1 MSVRPSLWQ
10 LPQRFMLRLP
20 VWVIVLLLSGL
31 ALLPRVS
38 GLDDFYTTDE
48 AYFWQD
54 RVDRFSDA
62 LSMGDWAATNQT
74 GHPGVTTMW
83 LGSFG
88 QRFAEMGGV
97 AVATQGGGALFL
109 AYLRTPLALINGLAV
124 GLGYV
129 LLRRLLP
136 PRTALLAALLW
147 ATSPFLIAHSRL
159 LHLDALLTSFTTL
172 SLLSLCVATAPKPQ
186 RLLPLVV
193 AGGCAGL
200 ALLTKAPALL
210 LLPVTGLL
218 LLIAE
223 VRGKALTRQVVL
235 AALGRASARF
245 ALWLAVVA
253 VTFVALWPAMWVQP
267 LASLGAVVA
276 EVFSNGTQPHNAGN
290 FFLGQPVAD
299 PGWAFYLAVIA
310 WRGEAVTLVGLAA
323 LLISIG
329 AALRRSAAASATQ
342 EQWVTAALTLFAVL
356 FTLALTL
363 LAKKFD
369 RYLLPIWP
377 VLQILGAV
385 GLLKLLQAL
394 SNYNLVA
401 PTRRALN
408 AIGSVGLLALILL
421 QPIFTRTYYLA
432 AYNPL
437 LGGGVAAQNVLLV
450 GWGEGM
456 EQVGSWLSAR
466 PDLRRGA
473 VLSWLP
479 PTLTPF
485 VPAEVPVADLDLDTI
500 VKPANYAVVYQS
512 VAARATRTVAAAY
525 AMQTP
530 PLFTLRVQGV
540 TYATVHQLPRPFTTS
555 VDAVFS
561 GLHLRGFSSQ
571 LLASTLTITPSW
583 DVQVDRAGEV
593 FSFLHVLNARGE
605 RVAQLDAVLDDGMF
619 ATWQAGQQFGTAL
632 PLTLPADLPPGM
644 YQVVLGLYTQPDGV
658 RLPLWHGSAL
668 PEQLAGPHAIRLF
681 SFRVGPER

>member
-1 MSVRPSLWQ
+1 MSVRPNLWQ
-10 LPQRFMLRLP
+10 ASRFFALRLP

-38 GLDDFYTTDE
+38 GLNDFYTTDE
-48 AYFWQD
+48 AYFWQA

-88 QRFAEMGGV
+88 QRFAEMRGV
-97 AVATQGGGALFL
+97 PAATQGGGALFL
-109 AYLRTPLALINGLAV
+109 AYLRTPLALVNGLAV

-172 SLLSLCVATAPKPQ
+172 SLLSLCVATAPGSQ

-193 AGGCAGL
+193 AGGCGGL

-218 LLIAE
+218 LFIAG

-235 AALGRASARF
+235 AALGRASVRF
-245 ALWLAVVA
+245 ALWLAIA
-253 VTFVALWPAMWVQP
+253 AMTFVALWPAMWVQP
-267 LASLGAVVA
+267 VASLGAVVA

-323 LLISIG
+323 LLISTG
-329 AALRRSAAASATQ
+329 AALRRSAAASVAQ

-385 GLLKLLQAL
+385 GYHKTCQVRAQA
-394 SNYNLVA
+394 
-401 PTRRALN
+401 
-408 AIGSVGLLALILL
+408 
-421 QPIFTRTYYLA
+421 
-432 AYNPL
+432 
-437 LGGGVAAQNVLLV
+437 
-450 GWGEGM
+450 
-456 EQVGSWLSAR
+456 
-466 PDLRRGA
+466 
-473 VLSWLP
+473 
-479 PTLTPF
+479 
-485 VPAEVPVADLDLDTI
+485 
-500 VKPANYAVVYQS
+500 
-512 VAARATRTVAAAY
+512 
-525 AMQTP
+525 
-530 PLFTLRVQGV
+530 
-540 TYATVHQLPRPFTTS
+540 
-555 VDAVFS
+555 
-561 GLHLRGFSSQ
+561 HLRGYKSVRYAHLTGLRTARAHLRGYKSVRYAHLTDSTLRRPWGQVFSSARAATPPFGD
-571 LLASTLTITPSW
+571 LSGARNGRSRTHATPPASAHLT
-583 DVQVDRAGEV
+583 G
-593 FSFLHVLNARGE
+593 
-605 RVAQLDAVLDDGMF
+605 
-619 ATWQAGQQFGTAL
+619 
-632 PLTLPADLPPGM
+632 
-644 YQVVLGLYTQPDGV
+644 
-658 RLPLWHGSAL
+658 
-668 PEQLAGPHAIRLF
+668 LAGAVRPHRIVSMHPRDFRWPACQKNRGGLLHKVLREGCAFLCCPMRLALDQC
-681 SFRVGPER
+681 SQVMQWGVIAPGNHRRQISICCLKGDDAPLNGQHQTAD